1 MATQTSNA
9 PKTRPAPAAAVDTA
23 KVSGRRNLRYGSL
36 DEILADVEKLRGGYQ
51 QLGNWSLGQVA
62 KHVAG
67 GMSMALD
74 SGTPLANPI
83 VRFIAGTFMKNGA
96 VRGPLKPGFKLPK
109 KFAAKF
115 IPSAT
120 ADEAGVADLQKAIA
134 RWKSESQR
142 YPHPFF
148 GKLTA
153 AEWDAL
159 TLNHAALHFSFLVPR

>member
-1 MATQTSNA
+1 MATQTSVSRA
-9 PKTRPAPAAAVDTA
+9 ARPSAVAVVDTA
-23 KVSGRRNLRYGSL
+23 KVTGRRKLRYGSF

-67 GMSMALD
+67 GMTMALD
-74 SGTPLANPI
+74 SGTPLANPL
-83 VRFIAGTFMKNGA
+83 VRLIAGTFMKKGA

-115 IPSAT
+115 IPTST
-120 ADEAGVADLQKAIA
+120 DDEAGVAELRTAIA
-134 RWKSESQR
+134 RWKKEPQR
-142 YPHPFF
+142 LQHPFF
-148 GKLTA
+148 GKLTP

-159 TLNHAALHFSFLVPR
+159 SLNHAALHFSFLVPR